1 MGLGKNGLILH
12 NERMPI
18 LSIGRFTNI
27 SPLSYPVKCTV
38 YYEKGRYDMYYDPY
52 MYDGPIYDPW
62 TPVEYDYRYPVG
74 YPGPGIGGGAVPGI
88 GGGAGPGFGGG
99 AGPGFGGGAVPGF
112 GGGAGPG
119 VGGGAPQGP
128 PPHKKPAKPT
138 KPQGLHGAAY
148 LVEPVLIQPC
158 LFRFTY
164 VWLTNGS
171 SFWFYPVI
179 LGRESVGGFYWD
191 ASHHRWFYYALDT
204 KHIDVVSCSF

>member
-88 GGGAGPGFGGG
+88 GGGPCLVLAEALGLVLAG
-99 AGPGFGGGAVPGF
+99 VPCLVSAEALGLVL
-112 GGGAGPG
+112 AE
-119 VGGGAPQGP
+119 APC
-128 PPHKKPAKPT
+128 
-138 KPQGLHGAAY
+138 
-148 LVEPVLIQPC
+148 PVLEA
-158 LFRFTY
+158 
-164 VWLTNGS
+164 
-171 SFWFYPVI
+171 
-179 LGRESVGGFYWD
+179 GRRKVLP
-191 ASHHRWFYYALDT
+191 A
-204 KHIDVVSCSF
+204 

>member
-1 MGLGKNGLILH
+1 
-12 NERMPI
+12 
-18 LSIGRFTNI
+18 
-27 SPLSYPVKCTV
+27 
-38 YYEKGRYDMYYDPY
+38 MYYDPY

-74 YPGPGIGGGAVPGI
+74 YPGPGIGGGAVPSI
-88 GGGAGPGFGGG
+88 
-99 AGPGFGGGAVPGF
+99 GGGAVPGF

-119 VGGGAPQGP
+119 IGGGGAPQGP

>member
-1 MGLGKNGLILH
+1 
-12 NERMPI
+12 
-18 LSIGRFTNI
+18 
-27 SPLSYPVKCTV
+27 
-38 YYEKGRYDMYYDPY
+38 MYHDPY
-52 MYDGPIYDPW
+52 MYDEPFYDPW
-62 TPVEYDYRYPVG
+62 SPVEYDYRYPVG

-88 GGGAGPGFGGG
+88 GGGAVPGI
-99 AGPGFGGGAVPGF
+99 GGGAVPGI
-112 GGGAGPG
+112 GGGAVPGIGGGAVPGIGGGAVPGIGGGAVPGIGGGAVPG

-128 PPHKKPAKPT
+128 PPHKKPAKPK

-171 SFWFYPVI
+171 SFWFFPII

-204 KHIDVVSCSF
+204 KHIDVVSCSY